1 MEDTCEEEEGVLYV
15 HCNRCQQVLS
25 SFYKS
30 SCGHCFCVE
39 CATAHFAKDPC
50 CPVCGLRLSQKHF
63 RGPFDVG
70 ISIAEPIE
78 TIMFK
83 NVFSSNRLD
92 EVLQRA
98 LQSLPAVEE
107 VISLVTTQL
116 YLENQ
121 RSQFQRERVERKWR
135 KVRGDLKLT
144 VQEARSKI
152 ALLSSQLAE
161 AEAWKRKL
169 SE

>member
-1 MEDTCEEEEGVLYV
+1 MEETGEEEEGVLYV
-15 HCNRCQQVLS
+15 HCNRCQQSLS

-30 SCGHCFCVE
+30 SCGHCFCVD
-39 CATAHFAKDPC
+39 CATTHFAKDPC

-70 ISIAEPIE
+70 ISAGEPVE
-78 TIMFK
+78 AAMYK

-92 EVLQRA
+92 EVLQKA
-98 LQSLPAVEE
+98 LLCLPAVED
-107 VISLVTTQL
+107 VISFVTTQL

-121 RSQFQRERVERKWR
+121 RSQMQREKVERKLR
-135 KVRGDLKLT
+135 KARGDLKLT

-152 ALLSSQLAE
+152 ALLSSQLTE

-169 SE
+169 ST

>member
-1 MEDTCEEEEGVLYV
+1 
-15 HCNRCQQVLS
+15 
-25 SFYKS
+25 
-30 SCGHCFCVE
+30 
-39 CATAHFAKDPC
+39 
-50 CPVCGLRLSQKHF
+50 
-63 RGPFDVG
+63 VG

-98 LQSLPAVEE
+98 LQSLPAVED

>member
-1 MEDTCEEEEGVLYV
+1 MGISAGEPVENVLY
-15 HCNRCQQVLS
+15 
-25 SFYKS
+25 
-30 SCGHCFCVE
+30 
-39 CATAHFAKDPC
+39 
-50 CPVCGLRLSQKHF
+50 
-63 RGPFDVG
+63 
-70 ISIAEPIE
+70 
-78 TIMFK
+78 K

-92 EVLQRA
+92 EVLQKA
-98 LQSLPAVEE
+98 LLCLPAVED

-121 RSQFQRERVERKWR
+121 RSQMQWEKVERKLR
-135 KVRGDLKLT
+135 KARGDLKLT

-169 SE
+169 ST